1 MLQQNMLLR
10 ETDVQVYLVFSV
22 RCGVIS
28 TVLRDVAC
36 DLKNADVVAFLFE
49 SALKLVML
57 LSAITP

>member
-1 MLQQNMLLR
+1 MCR
-10 ETDVQVYLVFSV
+10 FICFVSV

-49 SALKLVML
+49 SGLKLVML
-57 LSAITP
+57 LLSAITP